1 MKLFLNLL
9 LVVVL
14 SLLLQQESIAQKSGV
29 RGTVF
34 DKKTGDPMVGAVVF
48 LEGTDYGSA
57 TDVNGDYNISGV
69 DPGDYLLRAVY
80 LGYDSAAVAV
90 SIGKKTISQNILM
103 EESTE
108 DIEVVQVD
116 AKKEAAQN
124 DVQISLTR
132 ITPKDINRI
141 PAAGGESDFA
151 QYLQVLPGVVSTG
164 DQGGQLYIR
173 GGAPVQNKILLD
185 GMTLFN
191 AFHSIGF
198 FSVFETDIIRSADVY
213 TGGFTAQYGGRSS
226 AVIDIKTREGN
237 KTRFAGMVNVNPFV
251 AKAIFEGPI
260 IKLKEDNGSSLSFLL
275 TVKHSY
281 LRQTSPT
288 LYNYANE
295 DGILPYNFTD
305 GHAKISFNAANG
317 SRVNVFG
324 FYHNDDVRFAGIA
337 AYDWSA
343 GGGGMDFKIVPG
355 GAKFVMNGTFA
366 YSAYNS
372 NFNEEGASTKVR
384 NSSVGSFNGNLNV
397 AYYMPKSR
405 SLNVGV
411 EINTMSTIFAYSTGA
426 NTVTQGQGN
435 PQSNIEAALYV
446 HYRGRF
452 GPVVIEPS
460 LRLHYYASLGEPAI
474 EPRLGLKWNITD
486 YLRFKAAGGFYSQ
499 NLISSVDER
508 DVVNLFVGFLGGPDD
523 GVFRAV
529 TDQNGNK
536 SYVKSETRLQT
547 SIHGIAGFEVDITKF
562 FTFNVEP
569 YYKYFPQI
577 VSLNRN
583 RSAQDVGKNFLAEGG
598 HAYGLDFAGTF
609 EKDQLYLYAAYSL
622 GYVTRNDKFHSYI
635 NDQGKTIYYQDPS
648 DEFFAHFDRRHNVNL
663 VASYKF
669 RIGKKKPASDKIEKP
684 TEHPFEVSVRWNL
697 GSGFPFTRTQG
708 FYANQTFVDGIG
720 TNYLTDNNE
729 PNTNLGVVYEDKIN
743 QGRLPYYH
751 RLDISI
757 KYTFDII
764 KHFKLS
770 ISASVTNAY
779 DRDNIFYFDRIEY
792 KRIDQ
797 LPIMPALN
805 LNLKF

>member
-1 MKLFLNLL
+1 MKLFLNVL
-9 LVVVL
+9 LVAL
-14 SLLLQQESIAQKSGV
+14 LLLLQQESFAQKSGV
-29 RGTVF
+29 RGTVL

-48 LEGTDYGSA
+48 LEGTDLASS

-69 DPGDYLLRAVY
+69 EVGDYLLKAIY
-80 LGYDSAAVAV
+80 LGYDSAIVAISV
-90 SIGKKTISQNILM
+90 GKKTISQNILM
-103 EESTE
+103 EETTSE
-108 DIEVVQVD
+108 IEVVQVD

-213 TGGFTAQYGGRSS
+213 TGGFSAQYGGRSS

-237 KTRFAGMVNVNPFV
+237 KTRFAGMINVNPFV
-251 AKAIFEGPI
+251 AKGIFEGPLV
-260 IKLKEDNGSSLSFLL
+260 KLKKDNGSSLSFLM

-281 LRQTSPT
+281 LRQTSPF
-288 LYNYANE
+288 LYSYANE
-295 DGILPYNFTD
+295 DGVLPYNFTD
-305 GHAKISFNAANG
+305 GHAKLSFNAANG
-317 SRVNVFG
+317 SRVNIFG
-324 FYHNDDVRFAGIA
+324 FYNNDDVRFAGIA
-337 AYDWSA
+337 TYNWEA
-343 GGGGMDFKIVPG
+343 GGGGVDFKIVPG
-355 GAKFVMNGTFA
+355 GAKFVMNGTIA
-366 YSAYNS
+366 YSMYNS
-372 NFNEEGASTKVR
+372 NFNEEGASEKVR
-384 NSSVGSFNGNLNV
+384 KSNVGSFNGNLNV
-397 AYYMPKSR
+397 TYYMPKSR
-405 SLNVGV
+405 SLNVGM
-411 EINTMSTIFAYSTGA
+411 EINTMSTSFQYSTGS
-426 NTVTQGQGN
+426 NTVLQGGN
-435 PQSNIEAALYV
+435 APQSNIEAALYV
-446 HYRGRF
+446 HFRGRF
-452 GPVVIEPS
+452 GPIVIEPS
-460 LRLHYYASLGEPAI
+460 VRMHAYASLGEVAV

-486 YLRFKAAGGFYSQ
+486 YLRFKAAGGMYSQ

-523 GVFRAV
+523 GVFRLKV
-529 TDQNGNK
+529 DGNGNRTYEK
-536 SYVKSETRLQT
+536 STTRLQT
-547 SIHGIAGFEVDITKF
+547 SIHGIAGFEVDITKY
-562 FTFNVEP
+562 FTFNLEP

-583 RSAQDVGKNFLAEGG
+583 RSSQDVGKNFLAETG

-609 EKDQLYLYAAYSL
+609 EKDQLYIYAAYSL
-622 GYVTRNDKFHSYI
+622 GYVTRNDGV
-635 NDQGKTIYYQDPS
+635 Q
-648 DEFFAHFDRRHNVNL
+648 EFFAHFDRRHNVNF

-669 RIGKKKPASDKIEKP
+669 RIGKKKDVSDRIEKP

-720 TNYLTDNNE
+720 TNYLTDNNS
-729 PNTNLGVVYEDKIN
+729 PNTNLGVIYEDQIN

-770 ISASVTNAY
+770 IAASVTNAY

-792 KRIDQ
+792 KRVNQ